1 MHWEDAYADR
11 PLAEILHLLDDA
23 VEPVPVALVGGGDP
37 DARTLTVDGIEVP
50 FRVVATARAFP
61 GMPKGSPLVVAS
73 EAALNAEFDR
83 LGTASPLAA
92 SSASTQILAKGE
104 PGRAIRLLED
114 SPARPYPIV
123 TAQELARRPSVTA
136 FTRTFS
142 FLEALGLVAG
152 LLGLVGLVV
161 YMQARAR
168 ARTLA
173 YGFAHRM
180 GLSGRSH
187 VRALV
192 LELGLALLVSF
203 ALAVSLA
210 ALAARLVFT
219 HVEPLASISP
229 VPLVRLPGL
238 VFAGLAVVLGLVALL
253 GAFAAHR
260 SAARANLAEVLRLGD

>member
-1 MHWEDAYADR
+1 M
-11 PLAEILHLLDDA
+11 
-23 VEPVPVALVGGGDP
+23 
-37 DARTLTVDGIEVP
+37 
-50 FRVVATARAFP
+50 
-61 GMPKGSPLVVAS
+61 
-73 EAALNAEFDR
+73 
-83 LGTASPLAA
+83 
-92 SSASTQILAKGE
+92 
-104 PGRAIRLLED
+104 
-114 SPARPYPIV
+114 
-123 TAQELARRPSVTA
+123 TA

-180 GLSGRSH
+180 GLSARSH

-203 ALAVSLA
+203 ALAVVA
-210 ALAARLVFT
+210 RRAGGAARAHAT
-219 HVEPLASISP
+219 SSRSRASRRFRSSSCP
-229 VPLVRLPGL
+229 ASC
-238 VFAGLAVVLGLVALL
+238 FAGLAVVLALVALL